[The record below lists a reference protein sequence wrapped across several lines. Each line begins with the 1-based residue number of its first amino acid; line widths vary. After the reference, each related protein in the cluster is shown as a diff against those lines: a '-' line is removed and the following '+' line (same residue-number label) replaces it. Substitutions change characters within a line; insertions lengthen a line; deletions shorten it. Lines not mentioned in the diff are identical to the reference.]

1 MDILFFIDFVR
12 VHCVALN
19 CLVGG
24 EESISSL
31 NAIYYTGLFGFVGN
45 RVGVEIRVRGLD
57 FRDRNA
63 SGGGNGCG
71 SC

>member
-1 MDILFFIDFVR
+1 M
-12 VHCVALN
+12 
-19 CLVGG
+19 GG
-24 EESISSL
+24 EESVASL
-31 NAIYYTGLFGFVGN
+31 NAISYTGLFGFVGN
-45 RVGVEIRVRGLD
+45 RVRVEIRVRGLD